1 MRPATPATDLNINN
15 SVKTTVF
22 SLFFISYF
30 EKNVRI
36 FFANDQNHTNDY
48 TTSGVIKVE
57 RKFSIASHRI
67 ANINQYSQL
76 LLISITS
83 SN

>member
-22 SLFFISYF
+22 FFSFSLLPSIQSVLF
-30 EKNVRI
+30 

-48 TTSGVIKVE
+48 TTSGVIKLE
-57 RKFSIASHRI
+57 GNFQLRLTASPI
-67 ANINQYSQL
+67 
-76 LLISITS
+76 
-83 SN
+83 